1 MSKVLWKKREKYE
14 TTESTE
20 QYSVYSVVKFWQY
33 QSIVKEVYMIGKP
46 SEKEDE
52 YFARLE
58 FERRKKEEEDRQG
71 EMAEEEKSRL
81 KELHY
86 MHCPKCG
93 MNLIEIDY
101 RGIKVDKCSSC
112 SGIWLDAGEL
122 ELIDERE
129 KGFIGKLFSIIK

>member
-1 MSKVLWKKREKYE
+1 
-14 TTESTE
+14 
-20 QYSVYSVVKFWQY
+20 
-33 QSIVKEVYMIGKP
+33 MIGKP

-86 MHCPKCG
+86 MHCPKCC